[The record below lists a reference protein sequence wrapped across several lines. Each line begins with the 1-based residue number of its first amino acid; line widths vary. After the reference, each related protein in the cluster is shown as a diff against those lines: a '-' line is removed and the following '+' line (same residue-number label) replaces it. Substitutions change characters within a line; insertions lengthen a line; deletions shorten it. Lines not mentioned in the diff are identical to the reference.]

1 MENKDKIFKYL
12 EISPVLTN
20 KHTVDDFPN
29 AFILNANIDSADL
42 GIVNT
47 ANGLKKPKWFEI
59 VNTFKKEY
67 IIIDKLDSISIYE
80 QEKFYELLNYNT
92 ISGVEFTLPI
102 KFIITY
108 SNLDNINT
116 NIKSLCRVIK

>member
-1 MENKDKIFKYL
+1 MENDKVLKYL

-20 KHTVDDFPN
+20 QHTAEDFPS
-29 AFILNANIDSADL
+29 AFILNANIDSKDL

-47 ANGLKKPKWFEI
+47 ADGIKKPKWVDI
-59 VNTFKKEY
+59 VNNFKKEY
-67 IIIDKLDSISIYE
+67 ILIDGLDTIDIYE

-92 ISGVEFTLPI
+92 ISGVEFSLPV
-102 KFIITY
+102 KIIVTY
-108 SNLDNINT
+108 KNLDKVNT

>member
-1 MENKDKIFKYL
+1 MENDKILKYL

-20 KHTVDDFPN
+20 KHNADDFPN
-29 AFILNANIDSADL
+29 AFILDANISSKDL

-47 ANGLKKPKWFEI
+47 ADGLKKPKWVEI

-67 IIIDKLDSISIYE
+67 ILIDGLDTINIYE

-92 ISGVEFTLPI
+92 ISGVEFSIPV
-102 KFIITY
+102 KFIVTY
-108 SNLDNINT
+108 KNLEKINT

>member
-1 MENKDKIFKYL
+1 MENDKILKYL

-20 KHTVDDFPN
+20 KHTADDFPN
-29 AFILNANIDSADL
+29 AFIMDANISSKDL

-47 ANGLKKPKWFEI
+47 ADGIKKPKWFDI
-59 VNTFKKEY
+59 VNNFKKEY
-67 IIIDKLDSISIYE
+67 ILIDGLDTIDIYE

-92 ISGVEFTLPI
+92 ISGVEFSIPV
-102 KFIITY
+102 KFIVTY
-108 SNLDNINT
+108 KNLEKINT

>member
-1 MENKDKIFKYL
+1 MEKDKIFKYL

-29 AFILNANIDSADL
+29 AFIMDANISSQDL

-47 ANGLKKPKWFEI
+47 ANGLKKPRWFNI

-67 IIIDKLDSISIYE
+67 IIIDKLDSINIYD

-92 ISGVEFTLPI
+92 ISGVEFSHPV
-102 KFIITY
+102 KFIVTY
-108 SNLDNINT
+108 SDLEKINT
-116 NIKSLCRVIK
+116 NTKSLCRVIK

>member
-1 MENKDKIFKYL
+1 MEKDKILKYL

-20 KHTVDDFPN
+20 QHTSEDFPS
-29 AFILNANIDSADL
+29 AFILNANIDSKDL

-47 ANGLKKPKWFEI
+47 ADGIKKPKWVDI
-59 VNTFKKEY
+59 VNNFKKEY
-67 IIIDKLDSISIYE
+67 ILIDGLDTIDIYE

-92 ISGVEFTLPI
+92 ISGVEFSLPV
-102 KFIITY
+102 KIIVTY
-108 SNLDNINT
+108 KNLDKVNT